1 MKPLDRGRHGFTLV
15 EMLIVVLII
24 GIVSSI
30 ALPHYQ
36 QVLLKARAA
45 EAIGNM
51 DAIRVAAY
59 NYFLDNH
66 AWPDDVERGVTPP
79 ELAPL
84 LPDDFAFER
93 DGYTLDWDNWST
105 GGGGDFNGTVGI
117 SMVTSNTDLG
127 NAFLQ
132 LLGAGTSRLTIGDHY
147 TVILSSP

>member
-1 MKPLDRGRHGFTLV
+1 MSSRTGLRQGFTLI

-24 GIVSSI
+24 GILASI

-66 AWPDDVERGVTPP
+66 AWPPDVNRGETPP

-84 LPDDFAFER
+84 LPDDFTFER
-93 DGYTLDWDNWST
+93 DGYLLDWDNWT
-105 GGGGDFNGTVGI
+105 EGGGELGTVGI
-117 SMVTSNTDLG
+117 SMVTSDTDLG

-132 LLGAGTSRLTIGDHY
+132 LLGAGVSRLTIGDHY
-147 TVILSSP
+147 TVILESP